1 MEETTRFVCVC
12 VCVYYI
18 PTRTF
23 GVNSFILV
31 AIVDGQ
37 EVGSIQSKLLCRSL
51 LDLYVGEE
59 PFDKQAKEDIELNIA
74 SYLQK

>member
-18 PTRTF
+18 ATRTF
-23 GVNSFILV
+23 GVNFFILV

>member
-1 MEETTRFVCVC
+1 M
-12 VCVYYI
+12 CVYYI
-18 PTRTF
+18 ATRTF
-23 GVNSFILV
+23 GVNFFILV